1 MDATQGT
8 DEHRLIRV
16 PQLTQYENGDYVT
29 SHAQHEDAIRRMH
42 TVVVSRAH
50 AQAHQLPFV
59 CHSHSEANCHNPFD
73 KTFSINPYSSLVS
86 PEILRDYYAHVELTV
101 PKVRAS
107 DLSSAVVKDYERLN
121 RLDDRLWLRAVPEHE
136 ILARKTAEERARLAE
151 QSLVVC
157 PIQKNRIEEMSSG
170 EIYAWLAH
178 RVQHQEASLMD
189 VAKTLSRINSP
200 IQDSTNRFIK
210 LIVCGSSGLGK
221 STVCTEI
228 AHLCGLQKSRD
239 RCYIELN
246 FNTCQEK
253 GHANMIVGS
262 PPSYIGHDDEN
273 LVDRLLSAYEEIE
286 ARDEAPV
293 TTTTAVD
300 ANGEAMLVEDEEEE
314 TKAVIAMAE
323 RPTQRRRI
331 IMVHIEEL
339 DKGSLEMF
347 VALNGF
353 LESGTLTS
361 IKGRVFTLP
370 RDVFLVL
377 CASSNF
383 AADYFNLLSEQQC
396 NTRDITDAR
405 RAIRLAMQTKG
416 LQDCDITRLGR
427 CTPFFPLSYEQAHDI
442 MRRKLREFI
451 ARGVNCLESI
461 RCAMHM
467 DDTQQEAFIDYLMQ
481 GHYCRQEGI
490 RPLENLMREE
500 LEDNASSQ
508 REFVAHHLDEA
519 TPRPLAA
526 RPVLRFECIRYR
538 AGLTL
543 QQLLSHDACMNRR
556 DNTDI
561 FISARL
567 QSCLDQHCDIAY
579 FVLEHAEFT
588 DRRNGI
594 HVLTPMKRLA
604 SPSSSPLI
612 TPLRL
617 VESSDAIDRSD
628 IDDDDEANKT
638 IERPKFADEEEE
650 EIIEEI
656 IEEAVMMPLVQEI
669 ARASVTSSSSSS
681 CSSAKETAAATKR
694 KRNSS
699 EAMRSCLTSTSDTD
713 SETPS
718 ESGVRGINANVATGK
733 SKKKQK
739 LIREDV
745 SGYDWHSVI
754 SKHPTY
760 RCQACKELV
769 DKRYLGTHPKK
780 CAGKPGKKHTK
791 RVK

>member
-1 MDATQGT
+1 MDGTSTQGT

-50 AQAHQLPFV
+50 AQTHQLPFV

-86 PEILRDYYAHVELTV
+86 PDLLRDYYAHVDLTV

-107 DLSSAVVKDYERLN
+107 DLSPAVVKDYERLN

-136 ILARKTAEERARLAE
+136 MQTRKNNEERARLAE

-157 PIQKNRIEEMSSG
+157 PIQKNRIEEMSSS

-293 TTTTAVD
+293 VTTAD
-300 ANGEAMLVEDEEEE
+300 ANGETMLIENQQQQQEDEE

-383 AADYFNLLSEQQC
+383 AADYFNSLSEQQC

-519 TPRPLAA
+519 TPRPLAE

-538 AGLTL
+538 ASLTL

-579 FVLEHAEFT
+579 FVLEHGEFT
-588 DRRNGI
+588 DHRNGI

-604 SPSSSPLI
+604 SPSSSPLL

-617 VESSDAIDRSD
+617 VESTDSIDRRDPDEHNNTNEWPRSD
-628 IDDDDEANKT
+628 D
-638 IERPKFADEEEE
+638 EEE

-656 IEEAVMMPLVQEI
+656 IEEVTTLPLVQVI
-669 ARASVTSSSSSS
+669 PRASLSSSSSSS
-681 CSSAKETAAATKR
+681 CSSSEKETTKTKR
-694 KRNSS
+694 KRSGG
-699 EAMRSCLTSTSDTD
+699 ATASDTD

-718 ESGVRGINANVATGK
+718 ETGVRGITTATNTDR
-733 SKKKQK
+733 SNKKQK
-739 LIREDV
+739 VVREDV

-780 CAGKPGKKHTK
+780 CAGKPAKKRTK